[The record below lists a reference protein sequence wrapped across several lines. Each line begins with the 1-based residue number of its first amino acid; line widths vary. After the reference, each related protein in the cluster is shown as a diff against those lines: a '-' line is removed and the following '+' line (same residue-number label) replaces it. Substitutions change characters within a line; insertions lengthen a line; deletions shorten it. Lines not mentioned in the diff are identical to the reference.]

1 MNAKLSFTPIA
12 IALFAV
18 VIGASAATPGPD
30 AGYNAFLQKIAAD
43 CKPLVI
49 GNDDFGQ
56 AIVFNG
62 QGAEPGHYGTFL
74 DRTKALYSGGM
85 SAKEFHD
92 AYALGADGGK
102 FSDKSIQ
109 CIIAHVP
116 KQ

>member
-1 MNAKLSFTPIA
+1 MNAKQSFRPIA
-12 IALFAV
+12 IALFSVAMS
-18 VIGASAATPGPD
+18 ASAAAPTAD
-30 AGYNAFLQKIAAD
+30 AGYNAFLQKIAAE

-62 QGAEPGHYGTFL
+62 QGAESNHWGIFL
-74 DRTKALYSGGM
+74 SRTQALYSGGM

-92 AYALGADGGK
+92 SYSLGAEGGK
-102 FSDKSIQ
+102 YSDKSIQ

-116 KQ
+116 KK

>member
-1 MNAKLSFTPIA
+1 MNAKLSLISMA
-12 IALFAV
+12 VALFGFV
-18 VIGASAATPGPD
+18 ASANAAAPGPD
-30 AGYNAFLQKIAAD
+30 AGYNAFLQKIAAE

-62 QGAEPGHYGTFL
+62 QGAESNHWGIFL

-92 AYALGADGGK
+92 SYSLGAEGGK
-102 FSDKSIQ
+102 YSDKSIQ

-116 KQ
+116 KK